1 MPKLHKP
8 PPGCDG
14 RFEQSFKVVPDPY
27 EPGGEVTAAFNVR
40 HDIVEMLYA
49 RRGRD
54 GRRFLDE
61 AQRRSG
67 NRFLGLLEAAQS
79 QSSLSCDPTREP
91 VDGGRRVW
99 GWTDRQAN
107 AWRELRRVCGAI
119 GRLDYVMLYQII
131 GLGHPLH
138 DDAAKHNG
146 ARRRVESLRFRST
159 LTSLA
164 ILWGYQSRET
174 PAVDRGQRRT

>member
-1 MPKLHKP
+1 MPRPQKQ
-8 PPGCDG
+8 PPGYDG

-27 EPGGEVTAAFNVR
+27 EPGAEATVAFNIR
-40 HDIVEMLYA
+40 HDIIESLYA

-54 GRRFLDE
+54 GRRFLDD

-67 NRFLGLLEAAQS
+67 NRFLGLLEASQS
-79 QSSLSCDPTREP
+79 QSSLSCDPTRQP

-107 AWRELRRVCGAI
+107 AWRELRRVCGEL
-119 GRLDYVMLYQII
+119 GRPDYVMLYQII

-146 ARRRVESLRFRST
+146 SRRRVESRRFRSSLTT
-159 LTSLA
+159 LA
-164 ILWGYQSRET
+164 MLWGYQSRE
-174 PAVDRGQRRT
+174 PLPIDSGQRRT

>member
-1 MPKLHKP
+1 MPKQAKST
-8 PPGCDG
+8 PGYDG

-27 EPGGEVTAAFNVR
+27 EPGAEVTAAFNVR
-40 HDIVEMLYA
+40 HDIVEVLYA

-54 GRRFLDE
+54 GRRFLDD

-107 AWRELRRVCGAI
+107 AWRELRRVSDEL
-119 GRLDYVMLYQII
+119 GRPDYVMLYRII

-138 DDAAKHNG
+138 DSLAGHNG
-146 ARRRVESLRFRST
+146 HKRRTMSWRFRSI

-164 ILWGYQSRET
+164 ILWGYQSRE
-174 PAVDRGQRRT
+174 PPPIDRGQRRT